1 MRLGFFFTRA
11 WGALTAVR
19 GNRVSED
26 FRRGDAMVVP
36 DAVFVRALHGAY
48 NGTLVLRAYRARVW
62 ARVKC

>member
-1 MRLGFFFTRA
+1 M
-11 WGALTAVR
+11 VR

-26 FRRGDAMVVP
+26 FRRGNAMVVP